1 MYLTYIINNM
11 PLKKINK
18 PKIELPKIEL
28 IDGNKED
35 EINNN
40 FMKKYIFWVEGYSLL
55 SDIGFIKFEI
65 GYGNCINDSIFF
77 AYDKIKN
84 NLLINYNIVVNE
96 MKITNYKLYD
106 ESTGTQPSGF
116 IFHPLTNDIM
126 QEFKEDE
133 ERYFMSLEDK

>member
-1 MYLTYIINNM
+1 M

-18 PKIELPKIEL
+18 PKIEL
-28 IDGNKED
+28 IDGPKED
-35 EINNN
+35 EINNYN
-40 FMKKYIFWVEGYSLL
+40 FTEKYIFWVEGYSLL

-65 GYGNCINDSIFF
+65 GYGNCIDDSLFF

-96 MKITNYKLYD
+96 MKMSDYKLCNETTD
-106 ESTGTQPSGF
+106 TQPSGF
-116 IFHPLTNDIM
+116 IFHPLTDDII

-133 ERYFMSLEDK
+133 EQYFMSLEDK

>member
-1 MYLTYIINNM
+1 MYITYIINNM

-18 PKIELPKIEL
+18 PKIEL
-28 IDGNKED
+28 IDGPKED
-35 EINNN
+35 EINNYN
-40 FMKKYIFWVEGYSLL
+40 FTEKYIFWVEGYSLL

-65 GYGNCINDSIFF
+65 GYGNCIDDSLFF

-96 MKITNYKLYD
+96 MKMSDYKLYNETTD
-106 ESTGTQPSGF
+106 TQPSGF
-116 IFHPLTNDIM
+116 IFHPLTDDII